1 MELDSFVFKKKW
13 IEKIAALPMEQQDQ
27 ILAEIV
33 RYGTGSELK
42 YKDNAVIN
50 SMVKLITDEI
60 DFSKEKY
67 SERLTM
73 SQFAGRKKKIDNEQI
88 LRLALQGKNS
98 TEIAELL
105 GVSKSSIDHSEGWK
119 RRKQIVN

>member
-67 SERLTM
+67 RFYVLLFRE
-73 SQFAGRKKKIDNEQI
+73 KIQ
-88 LRLALQGKNS
+88 LKLQNYQG
-98 TEIAELL
+98 
-105 GVSKSSIDHSEGWK
+105 
-119 RRKQIVN
+119 

>member
-67 SERLTM
+67 SERLVM

-105 GVSKSSIDHSEGWK
+105 GVSKSSVDHSEGWK

>member
-67 SERLTM
+67 SERLVM
-73 SQFAGRKKKIDNEQI
+73 SQFAGRKKKIDNEQV

-98 TEIAELL
+98 TEIAEIL

-119 RRKQIVN
+119 RRKQIVV